1 MLCFAFG
8 EIDAMCKNLHESSQ
22 GGECVCVCVRS
33 VMTVYIIHVCV
44 FAARLFKSGREGVK
58 SVQDP
63 RRSSTSLSPRQ

>member
-1 MLCFAFG
+1 MQCVKTSMNRVK
-8 EIDAMCKNLHESSQ
+8 EES
-22 GGECVCVCVRS
+22 VCVCVRP